1 MHVYMHVYVY
11 MHHSYVCK
19 WLHKTGYALE
29 LYAYARGGAR
39 RSPQKKRIFTMIE
52 FTDQHLLILGIVCL
66 YMPCDAADVTVA
78 TLACTPLAV
87 WRSRSF
93 LCLALGDA
101 VLIVIDVFAIAY
113 APKHVSGS
121 ECALIGLLENILAPL
136 WVFARFGDVPSA
148 WTVAGGAL
156 LLATLIGHE
165 VAAREPVRVS
175 QPGARGYRTVNNL

>member
-1 MHVYMHVYVY
+1 MEWVRLLLLGATTTSSVLQAASSRDCLHPHV
-11 MHHSYVCK
+11 
-19 WLHKTGYALE
+19 
-29 LYAYARGGAR
+29 
-39 RSPQKKRIFTMIE
+39 
-52 FTDQHLLILGIVCL
+52 D
-66 YMPCDAADVTVA
+66 
-78 TLACTPLAV
+78 
-87 WRSRSF
+87 
-93 LCLALGDA
+93 
-101 VLIVIDVFAIAY
+101 IVIDVFAIAY

>member
-1 MHVYMHVYVY
+1 MEWVQLLLVLLV
-11 MHHSYVCK
+11 SY
-19 WLHKTGYALE
+19 
-29 LYAYARGGAR
+29 R
-39 RSPQKKRIFTMIE
+39 
-52 FTDQHLLILGIVCL
+52 
-66 YMPCDAADVTVA
+66 
-78 TLACTPLAV
+78 PLAHAI
-87 WRSRSF
+87 
-93 LCLALGDA
+93 CLRPPNLP
-101 VLIVIDVFAIAY
+101 Y

>member
-1 MHVYMHVYVY
+1 MASVKYDPVPFATTATADSLQQHESIMSAFARHRD
-11 MHHSYVCK
+11 
-19 WLHKTGYALE
+19 AL
-29 LYAYARGGAR
+29 R
-39 RSPQKKRIFTMIE
+39 RR
-52 FTDQHLLILGIVCL
+52 
-66 YMPCDAADVTVA
+66 AADT
-78 TLACTPLAV
+78 TESPP
-87 WRSRSF
+87 SRT
-93 LCLALGDA
+93 LGDA

-113 APKHVSGS
+113 APKPVWKSNFRRPTPSTRCCPRRPKHVSGS